1 MKLSRRIAR
10 LKIYFDRSRMYF
22 SYITFIMV
30 FVIFIRDM
38 KISFIKNH
46 FILVLIISIPV
57 IIAGFLFFGWLDD
70 RLGIRKRETE
80 INTEINPVVM
90 EILNRLKSLE
100 KKLK

>member
-38 KISFIKNH
+38 KNEFIKNH
-46 FILVLIISIPV
+46 FVLILIISIPI
-57 IIAGFLFFGWLDD
+57 IIAGFLFIGWLDN
-70 RLGIRKRETE
+70 RLGIRKREME
-80 INTEINPVVM
+80 INTEINPLII
-90 EILNRLKSLE
+90 EIINRLKSLE
-100 KKLK
+100 EKL